1 MKPLFIFD
9 MGGVMVRNF
18 SVWEKLPSLLEV
30 SEPYLK
36 AQAGLLNSMMRG
48 EISSSEFFIILAH
61 RLKKTVSPENY
72 WGSLFHPELI
82 PQSIQLVNELRQR
95 GYRVVAGT
103 NVLDVHYDYHMHHK
117 HYQCFDKV
125 YASHIMG
132 VIKPE
137 LSFWHY
143 ILAQENKMREW
154 QGKEQYTFSDMYFF
168 DDDIENVNAA
178 SSLGINAFLFTDP
191 ENAKKTLS
199 LFL

>member
-30 SEPYLK
+30 NETYLK
-36 AQAGLLNSMMRG
+36 AQSGLFYSMMRG
-48 EISSSEFFIILAH
+48 EISSTEFFIILAH
-61 RLKKTVSPENY
+61 RLKREVPSENY
-72 WGSLFHPELI
+72 CSTLFHPELI
-82 PQSIQLVNELRQR
+82 PESVELVTALRQK

-103 NVLDVHYDYHMHHK
+103 NVLDVHYDYHMDHND
-117 HYQCFDKV
+117 YQYFDKV

-137 LSFWHY
+137 LSFWQY
-143 ILAQENKMREW
+143 ILIQENRMEEW
-154 QGKEQYTFSDMYFF
+154 IGKEEYTFSDMYFF

-178 SSLGINAFLFTDP
+178 SSLGINAFLFTDAQK
-191 ENAKKTLS
+191 AKKELS
-199 LFL
+199 LFI